1 MILVVGAFC
10 VAVAVVALAVFPFWG
25 VVITLAV
32 RPIVD
37 ATWRYSIGGFNLL
50 DVLGAAFP
58 LFLLPRVLNRH
69 AFLPMSRGMRYAAL
83 GFFLCQV
90 LGAVTLL
97 IEHNWILCA
106 EVCMR
111 ALNGYLGFFVL
122 ILLVQDRRT
131 FRIAL
136 LALLLAG
143 VFPVVVGLYQST
155 TGVVW
160 QERMTVGIVRRV
172 GLYHDAFNLRWYGFQ
187 TLAAMFL
194 YRSYFKPRAA
204 HWNALLNLYAVSWL
218 YVIFHTYSK
227 AATLILVLWWIMW
240 TVLRRDWS
248 VLAWG
253 AVAVAVLCITP
264 SSPVLKRV
272 ETMFSKEIAFTTG
285 DLMDSRR
292 ILAGRGYI
300 WEAKWDD
307 WTTLDPELKLI
318 GTGRSPS
325 THNEFLRILFAGG
338 VVGLLINV
346 VVLAGVGYLLLRLTY
361 SHRSPLNVIA
371 LMLFTMW
378 LIDCVGVHPGLYP
391 AYQWFVWGIIALA
404 ACQLPCIKELEYP
417 VMQSR
422 SGYVE
427 PDPLTVEGFSL

>member
-1 MILVVGAFC
+1 VILVLGAFC
-10 VAVAVVALAVFPFWG
+10 VAVAVVALAAFPFWG
-25 VVITLAV
+25 VVIALAV

-37 ATWRYSIGGFNLL
+37 ATWQYSIGGFNLL

-90 LGAVTLL
+90 LGAITLL
-97 IEHNWILCA
+97 GERNLVLFA

-143 VFPVVVGLYQST
+143 VFPVVVGLYQNA

-160 QERMTVGIVRRV
+160 QERMTVGLTRRV

-187 TLAAMFL
+187 ALAAVLL
-194 YRSYFKPRAA
+194 YRSYFKPRAV

-240 TVLRRDWS
+240 TVLRRDWP

-253 AVAVAVLCITP
+253 TVALSVLCITP
-264 SSPVLKRV
+264 SSPVLRTV
-272 ETMFSKEIAFTTG
+272 ETMFSKEIAFGRG
-285 DLMDSRR
+285 DIVDSRR
-292 ILAGRGYI
+292 LLAGRGYI
-300 WEAKWDD
+300 WEARWDD
-307 WTTLDPELKLI
+307 WTALEPEQKLV
-318 GTGRSPS
+318 GTGRSPG
-325 THNEFLRILFAGG
+325 THNEFFRILFAGG
-338 VVGLLINV
+338 IAGLLINV
-346 VVLAGVGYLLLRLTY
+346 LVLAGVGYLLLRLTY

-371 LMLFTMW
+371 LMVFTMW

-391 AYQWFVWGIIALA
+391 AYQWFVWGIITLA
-404 ACQLPCIKELEYP
+404 VCRLPFIEEFEYSI
-417 VMQSR
+417 VESD
-422 SGYVE
+422 SGYFGPGPFTE
-427 PDPLTVEGFSL
+427 EGFGV